1 MKSMDAAAP
10 VTTFGYVG
18 NIGCIRFPV
27 EIRKTSGIKRGHR
40 LSMSVVGSNR
50 ILLQRMDVPDWLPT
64 KSLTVDGCACAQA
77 PAGCANGEVLTVG
90 WSYVKL
96 DQSTARELGFLEGTP
111 VKLVAEPSRI
121 TVSVHT
127 KRADLKG
134 IERLPCPP

>member
-18 NIGCIRFPV
+18 NIGCIRFPAEV
-27 EIRKTSGIKRGHR
+27 RKSSGIKRGHR

-50 ILLQRMDVPDWLPT
+50 IVLQKIDVPDWVPT
-64 KSLTVDGCACAQA
+64 NTLTVDECACAQA
-77 PAGCANGEVLTVG
+77 PAGCANGDVLTVG

-96 DQSTARELGFLEGTP
+96 GESTARELGFLEGTP
-111 VKLVAEPSRI
+111 VRLVAEPSRI
-121 TVSVHT
+121 TVSVHK
-127 KRADLKG
+127 KRTDLKG

>member
-1 MKSMDAAAP
+1 MKASHSAAP

-18 NIGCIRFPV
+18 NVGCIRFPV

-40 LSMSVVGSNR
+40 LSMVIVGSHR
-50 ILLQRMDVPDWLPT
+50 IVLERMDVPDWMPT
-64 KSLTVDGCACAQA
+64 KALTVDGCACAQA
-77 PAGCANGEVLTVG
+77 PEGCSRADFLTVG

-96 DQSTARELGFLEGTP
+96 DEATAQELGFLAGAA

-127 KRADLKG
+127 NRSDLQG
-134 IERLPCPP
+134 VDRLPCPP